1 VPTGIHQSERNRPAD
16 KSAAKASLSQRVG
29 QAALDKAVISGKVSA
44 TEVAQKV
51 FDAMVQNQFY
61 IYSHPQALDAVKT
74 RLEDILQARNPSDP
88 RAQAGAGCGL
98 EAGPSHGL
106 IEFEFD
112 CRPFGAIFFVTAFCV

>member
-1 VPTGIHQSERNRPAD
+1 M
-16 KSAAKASLSQRVG
+16 G

-74 RLEDILQARNPSDP
+74 RLEDILQARNPSAP
-88 RAQAGAGCGL
+88 FAHKPELGVALRRALRTG
-98 EAGPSHGL
+98 
-106 IEFEFD
+106 
-112 CRPFGAIFFVTAFCV
+112 